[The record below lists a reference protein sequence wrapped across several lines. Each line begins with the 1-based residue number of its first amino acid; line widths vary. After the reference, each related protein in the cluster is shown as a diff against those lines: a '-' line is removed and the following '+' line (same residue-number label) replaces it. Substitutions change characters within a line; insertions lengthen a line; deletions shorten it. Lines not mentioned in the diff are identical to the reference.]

1 VVLEEARGSLIKQK
15 LRRCRN
21 GSDRIRFEFENG
33 SPNPEKSK
41 VLILLASLLPS
52 EVLNFELV
60 QSLRSIKEKSGKLF
74 IKNITPHLLVM
85 IPK

>member
-1 VVLEEARGSLIKQK
+1 M
-15 LRRCRN
+15 
-21 GSDRIRFEFENG
+21 
-33 SPNPEKSK
+33 PNPEKSS

-85 IPK
+85 IPKLYESLIK